1 MSEDKKLKP
10 TLPTPQDDHA
20 GSTTGLAAQP
30 SKPNAKGAGS
40 VPAVVL
46 DDHAGSEPV

>member
-20 GSTTGLAAQP
+20 GSTTGLAAQAP
-30 SKPNAKGAGS
+30 KPKVNGVGG